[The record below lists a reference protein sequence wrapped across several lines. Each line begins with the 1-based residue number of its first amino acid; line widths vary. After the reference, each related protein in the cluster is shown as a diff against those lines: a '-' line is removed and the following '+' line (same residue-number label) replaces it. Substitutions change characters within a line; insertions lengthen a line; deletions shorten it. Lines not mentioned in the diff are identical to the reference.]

1 MKKLRKTVLMLLMA
15 LFVMAVPAAVSGTAD
30 GITTVTAE
38 AATKL
43 STPKMS
49 GISNTTSG
57 VKITWKKVS
66 KAKGYYIYRST
77 SKNGTYKKI
86 ATVKS
91 GSTLSYTNKT
101 SGTYKVS
108 SGKTYYYKVV
118 AYNGSKTS
126 SKSSAKSIWYL
137 TAGKISSLTNN
148 TSGVTVK
155 WSKVSGA
162 KGYYVYRKTGSGSY
176 SKIKTI
182 SGASTVSYT
191 DTAVKSKNGK
201 TYTYAVCPYYG
212 STKGSYTGKST
223 VRLTTPALSSAAA
236 SNCSSLTVKWSKVSS
251 VTGYQVQYA
260 TNSSFSGAT
269 TKTYSGASTVSKTI
283 SDLTNGKTYYT
294 RIRTYKTVSGT
305 KYYSAWSSAKS
316 AKTNGSHKFEVI
328 YEEDATCTEE
338 GYECVNCVYCGYG
351 EGYPTD
357 PLGHSYT
364 SSITKQPGCTT
375 KGVRTYTCSTCGDS
389 YTVSIAATGHSW
401 DSGKI
406 TEEPTCTE
414 AGVKTYTCSTCGETY
429 TESISAIG
437 HDWDDGEIT
446 TEPTCTGAGI
456 KTYTC
461 GNCAETYTEAVDA
474 LGHEYSSKVT
484 TEATCTE
491 SGTLTYT
498 CDRCGDSYTEE
509 IEATGH
515 SYEEQV
521 ISEATYYVSGT
532 VEYTCSVCG
541 DTYTETTPALGLED
555 AEDAYESA
563 VADLTEAQEA
573 LDAAEEELETAAAAM
588 EEAQAAVE
596 EAQAAVEEAQAAVDA
611 AEADVASAK
620 EAQEE
625 AQEAYDSA
633 EELYA
638 TGAFGFFEYVGA
650 DEAIDVLENAT
661 YASYTEEGNS
671 QDATSLDNMLA
682 AIDWIRECNELRA
695 ANGLDELEVT
705 YQLIAISMSN
715 LNYSASNYNH
725 SKQYSVGENLAWGYS
740 DPFDGWYDSEKVIF
754 DAAVEAGSYDGTEF
768 DSDTLAML
776 QEVAESGA
784 ISNSDLNSLASSYS
798 AFYSEV
804 GHYLNIINSSYALS
818 GTAVS
823 QYGKYSVSYGQVFY
837 FNYSTYGT
845 AMTVDE
851 YEEILNDY
859 VDSINLDSMAADLED
874 AEGAV
879 AEAEAAM
886 EEAQAELEEAEE
898 LLAEAEADLEDA
910 SEAYEEAAAAVTSA
924 EAKLEEASEAVSD
937 AEEELEKF
945 S

>member
-15 LFVMAVPAAVSGTAD
+15 LFVMAVPAAVSGSAD

-43 STPKMS
+43 STPTMS

-118 AYNGSKTS
+118 AYNGSTTS
-126 SKSSAKSIWYL
+126 SKSSAKSIRYL
-137 TAGKISSLTNN
+137 TAGKISSLTN
-148 TSGVTVK
+148 TTTGITVK

-191 DTAVKSKNGK
+191 DTAVKSKNGT
-201 TYTYAVCPYYG
+201 TYTYAICPYYS

-223 VRLTTPALSSAAA
+223 VRLTTPALSGAAA
-236 SNCSSLTVKWSKVSS
+236 SNCSSLAVKWSKVSS

-269 TKTYSGASTVSKTI
+269 TKTYSGASTVSKTL
-283 SDLTNGKTYYT
+283 SGLTNGNTYYT

-316 AKTNGSHKFEVI
+316 AKVNGSH
-328 YEEDATCTEE
+328 
-338 GYECVNCVYCGYG
+338 N
-351 EGYPTD
+351 
-357 PLGHSYT
+357 YT
-364 SSITKQPGCTT
+364 SSITTQPGCTT

-389 YTVSIAATGHSW
+389 YTASIAATGHDW
-401 DSGKI
+401 DDGVI
-406 TEEPTCTE
+406 NLEPTCTE
-414 AGVKTYTCSTCGETY
+414 EGEITYTCSNCEETY
-429 TESISAIG
+429 TESL
-437 HDWDDGEIT
+437 
-446 TEPTCTGAGI
+446 
-456 KTYTC
+456 
-461 GNCAETYTEAVDA
+461 DA
-474 LGHEYSSKVT
+474 LEHEYICEVT
-484 TEATCTE
+484 KEATCTE

-498 CDRCGDSYTEE
+498 CDRCGDSFTEE
-509 IEATGH
+509 IEATDH
-515 SYEEQV
+515 NYVEQV
-521 ISEATYYVSGT
+521 ITEASYYVTGVT
-532 VEYTCSVCG
+532 EFTCSVCG
-541 DTYTETTPALGLED
+541 DTYTETTPATGLED
-555 AEDAYESA
+555 AEEAYESA
-563 VADLTEAQEA
+563 LTDLEEAQEA
-573 LDAAEEELETAAAAM
+573 LDAAEEELETAASDM
-588 EEAQAAVE
+588 EAAQAAVDD
-596 EAQAAVEEAQAAVDA
+596 AQAAVDDAQEAVDAAQDAVDA
-611 AEADVASAK
+611 AEADVDSAK
-620 EAQEE
+620 AAQEE

-638 TGAFGFFEYVGA
+638 RGAFGFFEYVGA

-661 YASYTEEGNS
+661 YASYTVEGDS

-682 AIDWIRECNELRA
+682 AIDWLRECNDLRTE
-695 ANGLDELEVT
+695 NGLDELEVT

-715 LNYSASNYNH
+715 LNYSASEYGHSYQYN
-725 SKQYSVGENLAWGYS
+725 VGENLAWGYS
-740 DPFDGWYDSEKVIF
+740 DPFDGWYDKEKEVF

-776 QEVAESGA
+776 QTVVENGS
-784 ISNSDLNSLASSYS
+784 ISNSDLYSLSSSYS
-798 AFYSEV
+798 TFCSKV
-804 GHYLNIINSSYALS
+804 GHYLNIINSTYALS

-823 QYGKYSVSYGQVFY
+823 QYGNYSVSYGQVFY
-837 FNYSTYGT
+837 FSGSTYGT

-859 VDSINLDSMAADLED
+859 VNSISLDSLAADLED
-874 AEGAV
+874 AEDAV
-879 AEAEAAM
+879 AEAEEVLQYAKAD
-886 EEAQAELEEAEE
+886 LED
-898 LLAEAEADLEDA
+898 AEADLEDA
-910 SEAYEEAAAAVTSA
+910 EELLAVAEADLEAASEAYEEAEAAAASA
-924 EAKLEEASEAVSD
+924 EAKLEEASDAVIE